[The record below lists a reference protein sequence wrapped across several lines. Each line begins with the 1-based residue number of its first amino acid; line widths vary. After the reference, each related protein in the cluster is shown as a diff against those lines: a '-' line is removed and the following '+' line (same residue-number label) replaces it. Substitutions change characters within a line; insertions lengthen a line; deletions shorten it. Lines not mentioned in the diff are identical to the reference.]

1 MQVAI
6 GKVESPCNR
15 SCTLDPETN
24 ICLGC
29 FRTLEEIMGWSGYS
43 SEQQA
48 AVLDRLPDRRRE
60 RDRRLELWRAG
71 KIGRT

>member
-1 MQVAI
+1 VAI

-29 FRTLEEIMGWSGYS
+29 FRTLEEIMGWSAYS
-43 SEQQA
+43 PAQRATVLEQ
-48 AVLDRLPDRRRE
+48 LPARRHERE
-60 RDRRLELWRAG
+60 RRLALWRAG
-71 KIGRT
+71 KTGAT